1 MSADDAPAAASGALP
16 DATSDPQADG
26 TIRDR
31 LIDVTM
37 EMLASNGEQALR
49 VVEVADAAGV
59 SMGTIYTHFEN
70 RRALVA
76 AVRLEQY
83 RRWMLDSLRQIRE
96 ALDGLDGPSGAVGTL
111 GQLVI
116 RPDDPVYRSHR
127 ELRIDAIA
135 ASHHE
140 PELAE
145 EMRQLQREMNSLAQ
159 DLVRRAQSLGIID
172 PGVDPAAMALLLQA
186 VPMGLV
192 IADLDPD
199 SAPSGDAWV
208 ELLVRVGGALMGSP
222 GAD

>member
-1 MSADDAPAAASGALP
+1 MSADDAAGPTPAATDGAA
-16 DATSDPQADG
+16 DAQSDG

-83 RRWMLDSLRQIRE
+83 RRWMLESLRQIRE

-145 EMRQLQREMNSLAQ
+145 EMQQLQREMNGLAQ
-159 DLVRRAQSLGIID
+159 DLVRRAQTLGIID
-172 PGVDPAAMALLLQA
+172 PAIDPAAMALLLQA
-186 VPMGLV
+186 VPMGLL
-192 IADLDPD
+192 IADLDPE
-199 SAPSGDAWV
+199 SAPSSDAWV
-208 ELLVRVGGALMGSP
+208 ELLVRVGAALMGSP